1 MSSVQGRPG
10 GDASPNR
17 ARPASSRE
25 GLYQSVAPGT
35 TALMV
40 EDDQNSRFAL
50 SVLLKRVGLTV
61 VAATNGAAALQTL
74 KHNAGIS
81 IVLMDI
87 MMPIMDGYETMA
99 AIRKLPAYKDLPII
113 AVTASVSD
121 GERQRC
127 IAAGASDYIPK
138 PINAA
143 ELLEAIS
150 RWLPAQPEAQT

>member
-10 GDASPNR
+10 GDASPDR
-17 ARPASSRE
+17 VRPASSRE

-87 MMPIMDGYETMA
+87 MMPDHG
-99 AIRKLPAYKDLPII
+99 RL
-113 AVTASVSD
+113 
-121 GERQRC
+121 
-127 IAAGASDYIPK
+127 
-138 PINAA
+138 
-143 ELLEAIS
+143 
-150 RWLPAQPEAQT
+150 